1 MKRSNR
7 LVLLIGIFL
16 ALIAFVLILVTI
28 NGGNGGG
35 NDPRETDDHHAGRGH
50 EGHRPRR
57 HHPGRRR
64 HDQRHRDHRLP
75 AQRDQAASL
84 VVGQIARQPVTS
96 GQAITTDVLQGA
108 SGSIQNIQVP
118 VGHVAM
124 AVQVDQVTGV
134 GTIIKAGDYVDIVNG
149 ITGTDKVPLVVS
161 PTIRPGG
168 GGGNATPAPRGGFAP
183 EVLPYNPTTV
193 KTLIQGV
200 QVLGTLLP
208 PPTSNSNGNAQ
219 ASPGAGR
226 RDDAQRPAAD
236 RGPRGHVAGRRGH
249 QVRPDRRQHL
259 AGPAVDRRLPALESP
274 SPSPSASPSASPGPS
289 LAPLSPCPVFPTTG
303 VTLRKLVDD
312 FGVLPPQVVEVI
324 QPTPYPQFARK
335 HASTAGPRPAP
346 ATRWAGSPPAHRRP
360 IHLTSRPPVTETHG
374 RPDPR
379 PDRRRH
385 PGDPRSPLEAPGL
398 RERHRG
404 RRLGRIRARGAS
416 RWRRSSR
423 RTSS

>member
-28 NGGNGGG
+28 NGGNGGKSTPEKPTTTTLVVATKAIDLG
-35 NDPRETDDHHAGRGH
+35 ATI
-50 EGHRPRR
+50 
-57 HHPGRRR
+57 
-64 HDQRHRDHRLP
+64 
-75 AQRDQAASL
+75 QAADVTTNDIAITDFPPNGIKLTSL

-96 GQAITTDVLQGA
+96 GQAITTDVLAGA
-108 SGSIQNIQVP
+108 SGTIANIQVP

-134 GTIIKAGDYVDIVNG
+134 GTIIKAGDYVDLVTG

-208 PPTSNSNGNAQ
+208 PPSSSSNGNAQ
-219 ASPGAGR
+219 ASPGAGTETSLNGQQQIVVLSVTSQ
-226 RDDAQRPAAD
+226 DVEVIKFAQIDGNISLVLRST
-236 RGPRGHVAGRRGH
+236 
-249 QVRPDRRQHL
+249 
-259 AGPAVDRRLPALESP
+259 VDCQPLESP

-289 LAPLSPCPVFPTTG
+289 LAPLSPCPTFPTTG

-324 QPTPYPQFARK
+324 QPTPYPQFA
-335 HASTAGPRPAP
+335 P
-346 ATRWAGSPPAHRRP
+346 
-360 IHLTSRPPVTETHG
+360 
-374 RPDPR
+374 
-379 PDRRRH
+379 
-385 PGDPRSPLEAPGL
+385 
-398 RERHRG
+398 
-404 RRLGRIRARGAS
+404 
-416 RWRRSSR
+416 
-423 RTSS
+423 